1 MALTLNTK
9 VILVNED
16 VDLTQR
22 KDLAN
27 NAKVEIVTVGDILD
41 LVEAPANELPEPPET
56 GTYFLLSTDGV
67 LSWELFEG
75 GGGEG

>member
-22 KDLAN
+22 KDLIN
-27 NAKVEIVTVGDILD
+27 NGKVEIVTVSEL
-41 LVEAPANELPEPPET
+41 LSLLETPVSELPTIEEE
-56 GTYFLLSTDGV
+56 GAFFLASTDGV
-67 LSWELFEG
+67 LSWEPIV
-75 GGGEG
+75 GEEEA